1 MTVPIRDQLLSAVD
15 GRRGIDAADRLCE
28 TCVALFDVDAAAISL
43 VFDGAT
49 NGTLG
54 CSDEQARA
62 YDEVQFTVGEGPCLE
77 SVALG
82 APVLVTDL
90 ADRTERIQSAM
101 DESETKLAEA
111 TTEAAEIRSA
121 AGDIDAE
128 RQRLFAEADTEA
140 ESILTEGRARL
151 DEEIEELRA
160 AADSDIALIASRA
173 SGEIRGE
180 ISMLSRRAVDRAVAG
195 QPLDDAT
202 QQELIESFISKVG
215 AS

>member
-1 MTVPIRDQLLSAVD
+1 MNALVATLI
-15 GRRGIDAADRLCE
+15 AADEPIDPARSIHWLFPVRAE
-28 TCVALFDVDAAAISL
+28 LLFGSISSIIVFAVLYKLGWPIFKKAL
-43 VFDGAT
+43 
-49 NGTLG
+49 
-54 CSDEQARA
+54 E
-62 YDEVQFTVGEGPCLE
+62 
-77 SVALG
+77 
-82 APVLVTDL
+82 
-90 ADRTERIQSAM
+90 DRTERIQSAM

-140 ESILTEGRARL
+140 ESILAEGRARL

-180 ISMLSRRAVDRAVAG
+180 ISMLSRRAVDRALAG

>member
-1 MTVPIRDQLLSAVD
+1 MNALVATLI
-15 GRRGIDAADRLCE
+15 AADEPIDPARSIHW
-28 TCVALFDVDAAAISL
+28 LFPVRAELLFGSISSII
-43 VFDGAT
+43 VFA
-49 NGTLG
+49 
-54 CSDEQARA
+54 
-62 YDEVQFTVGEGPCLE
+62 
-77 SVALG
+77 
-82 APVLVTDL
+82 VLFKFGWPLFQKAL

-101 DESETKLAEA
+101 DESDTKLAEA

-160 AADSDIALIASRA
+160 AADSDMALIASRA

-180 ISMLSRRAVDRAVAG
+180 ISMLSRRAVDRVVAG

-202 QQELIESFISKVG
+202 QQELIESFIAKVG

>member
-1 MTVPIRDQLLSAVD
+1 MNQLAYGFV
-15 GRRGIDAADRLCE
+15 AADGELLDPARSPHWLWPE
-28 TCVALFDVDAAAISL
+28 DAELIFGTISSLIVFAVLFKFGWPLFKKALEA
-43 VFDGAT
+43 
-49 NGTLG
+49 
-54 CSDEQARA
+54 
-62 YDEVQFTVGEGPCLE
+62 
-77 SVALG
+77 
-82 APVLVTDL
+82 
-90 ADRTERIQSAM
+90 RTERIQSAM

-111 TTEAAEIRSA
+111 KTEAAEIRSA

-128 RQRLFAEADTEA
+128 RQRRFAEADTEA
-140 ESILTEGRARL
+140 ESILAEGRARL

-180 ISMLSRRAVDRAVAG
+180 ISMLSRRAVDRAVSG